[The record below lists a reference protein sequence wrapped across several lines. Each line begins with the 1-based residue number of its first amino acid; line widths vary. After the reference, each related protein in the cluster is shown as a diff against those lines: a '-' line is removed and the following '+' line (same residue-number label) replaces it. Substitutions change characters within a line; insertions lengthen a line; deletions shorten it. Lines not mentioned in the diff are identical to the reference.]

1 MRVLMITLLAVAF
14 TACQQAAEEPAAP
27 DHAAQVAK
35 LYNHFAEGNVDAV
48 LAGLT
53 EDVEW
58 NEAEGFIYYGGGPY
72 VGRDAVLEGVF
83 ARVGGEWEYWN
94 LADLQIENLGADKA
108 LATGRYQAKH
118 KETGNMLDAQF
129 AHVWTM
135 RDTLAMRFQQYTDT
149 KQAAEVVM
157 PAAPEEGE
165 EEGEE

>member
-1 MRVLMITLLAVAF
+1 MRLLLIAMLGLALI
-14 TACQQAAEEPAAP
+14 ACEHKAEETPKP
-27 DHAAQVAK
+27 DNAAQVAK
-35 LYNHFAEGNVDAV
+35 LYNNFAEGNVEAV

-58 NEAEGFIYYGGGPY
+58 NEAEGFIYYNGGAY
-72 VGRDAVLEGVF
+72 VGPEAVLEGVF
-83 ARVGGEWEYWN
+83 GRVGGEWEYWN
-94 LADLQIENLGADKA
+94 LADLTIENLGTDKA

-118 KETGNMLDAQF
+118 KETGKMLDAQF

-157 PAAPEEGE
+157 PDAEDVEEAATEE
-165 EEGEE
+165 

>member
-1 MRVLMITLLAVAF
+1 MKSLYYLLAVALLV
-14 TACQQAAEEPAAP
+14 ACQQPVEEPEAP

-35 LYNHFAEGNVDAV
+35 LYNYFAEGNVDAV

-58 NEAEGFIYYGGGPY
+58 NEAEGFIYYNGGAY

-94 LADLQIENLGADKA
+94 LADLQIENLGSDKA

-118 KETGNMLDAQF
+118 KETGKMLDAQF

-149 KQAAEVVM
+149 KQAAEAVM
-157 PAAPEEGE
+157 ADTEEGS
-165 EEGEE
+165 EEGTE